1 MNNDTDIQLSGPFSA
16 KDSSGNAREISMIRI
31 FDEGYGTIDVYVD
44 MKHKMGDDPL
54 PEDTILIHNITLH
67 LHSLGYVGPD
77 LLVGDVALQDDKL
90 IVLEA
95 PEAFNTFAES
105 RGWKDLAAEFD
116 EDEDDID
123 AVEAVA
129 PAATAQLDALMRR
142 FKST

>member
-54 PEDTILIHNITLH
+54 PEDTVLIHNITLH
-67 LHSLGYVGPD
+67 LQSLGYVGPD

-95 PEAFNTFAES
+95 PEAFNAFAES
-105 RGWKDLAAEFD
+105 RGWKDLAAEFA
-116 EDEDDID
+116 EDDDEVD
-123 AVEAVA
+123 AAA
-129 PAATAQLDALMRR
+129 PAATAQLDALMRK